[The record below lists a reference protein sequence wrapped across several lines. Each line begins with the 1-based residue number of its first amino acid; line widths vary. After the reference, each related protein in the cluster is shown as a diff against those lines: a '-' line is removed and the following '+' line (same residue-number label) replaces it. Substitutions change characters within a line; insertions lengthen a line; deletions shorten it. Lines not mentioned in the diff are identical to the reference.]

1 MHKPKLLFTG
11 KSKSLDSCD
20 LLSVQV
26 KTTSKQLDKLH
37 EIKETITANSTVT
50 NAAKAQCFTCSN
62 TANPSEDC
70 KRCRKSPTSS
80 DEIIKL
86 DFDHKPT
93 KEVASESELPSKKSS
108 DILPKRKIDVITSF
122 TDSPLFTRKHR
133 FGNRNSTDTS
143 SPTLGRRNE
152 HGFNLYKQL
161 TEGRWRRKEPKQT
174 AAGGETKQQTSNSM
188 GQEQQRLSDS
198 RNEVAVEATPVES
211 RASVSLHTQVK
222 ILFSRLL
229 ELAVNLFYL

>member
-1 MHKPKLLFTG
+1 M
-11 KSKSLDSCD
+11 
-20 LLSVQV
+20 
-26 KTTSKQLDKLH
+26 DKLH
-37 EIKETITANSTVT
+37 EIKETSTANSTAT
-50 NAAKAQCFTCSN
+50 NATKAQCFTCSN
-62 TANPSEDC
+62 TPNPSEDC
-70 KRCRKSPTSS
+70 KRCKKSPTSS

-108 DILPKRKIDVITSF
+108 DSLPKRKIDVITSF

-133 FGNRNSTDTS
+133 FGNRNSTDTN

-161 TEGRWRRKEPKQT
+161 TEGRWRRKEPKQS
-174 AAGGETKQQTSNSM
+174 AAGGETKQQQTSNSM
-188 GQEQQRLSDS
+188 EQDQQRLSDS

-222 ILFSRLL
+222 ILLTSLL